1 MCICEPGNKAHTL
14 GGDENGDFEPRLSLL
29 EAKAELE
36 H

>member
-1 MCICEPGNKAHTL
+1 MCTCEPGLKTHPL